1 MASRVIHLAVAHEL
15 VRRLGIDD
23 TERFYFGHVLP
34 DMILG
39 EYEYRLK
46 TKKATH
52 FYTLLPN
59 GRKTYDFLR
68 FYDEYRDK
76 LSDTLYL
83 GYYVHLIED
92 NIFRQYL
99 YYKVG
104 LLYRRG
110 QKELLDELY
119 ADYHL
124 LNPLFRERYDI
135 TPPAVPEGIE
145 SEPVFKRFEFMMSDW
160 LDDMKSD
167 LTEHPDG
174 ELLHFTKELIF
185 EFIDE
190 CADVI
195 TKEVKALGRGEH
207 FLTLDDYSIE
217 NYNSTK
223 DNKGE

>member
-15 VRRLGIDD
+15 AASLGITD

-34 DMILG
+34 DMVMG
-39 EYEYRLK
+39 DYDVRLLL
-46 TKKATH
+46 KKLTH

-59 GRKTYDFLR
+59 GRKTYDFIR
-68 FYDEYRDK
+68 FGDEYKDRLD
-76 LSDTLYL
+76 DPLYL

-92 NIFRQYL
+92 DIFRKYL

-110 QKELLDELY
+110 EKALLDEIY

-124 LNPLFRERYDI
+124 LNPLLVKKYGI
-135 TPPAVPEGIE
+135 VLPTVPEGIE
-145 SEPVFKRFEFMMSDW
+145 SEPVYTCFDYSVSEW
-160 LDDMKSD
+160 LEDMKGD
-167 LTEHPDG
+167 LTEAPEG
-174 ELLHFTKELIF
+174 ELMHFTKELIF

-190 CADVI
+190 CRDVI
-195 TKEVKALGRGEH
+195 SRELAALGQGEH
-207 FLTLDDYSIE
+207 FLTLDVYSIE

-223 DNKGE
+223 DRR